1 MQAKYFHLEKDLI
14 IRSLKSQKRP
24 FAPLQLHVIHEVKNR
39 FIRRAFPAENAWKM
53 ASCLVFTRNEIIL
66 IPMRNPATGA

>member
-1 MQAKYFHLEKDLI
+1 MQAKYFCREKGLI
-14 IRSLKSQKRP
+14 ISLLKGRKQP